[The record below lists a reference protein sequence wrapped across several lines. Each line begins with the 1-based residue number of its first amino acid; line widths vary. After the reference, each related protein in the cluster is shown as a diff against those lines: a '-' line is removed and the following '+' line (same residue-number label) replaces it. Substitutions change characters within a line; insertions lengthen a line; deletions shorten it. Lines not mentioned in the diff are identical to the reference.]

1 MDLKRKQIVIGL
13 VVIAV
18 ILIITF
24 IIIYN
29 MKNKQIV
36 NNLEKEIVPE
46 EEISDEQL
54 RETTVSLFYV
64 NANNEVSAEIRKID
78 SKILM
83 KNPYYEV
90 MNLLLKGPKS
100 GDLKNFIPENVR
112 INSIEKK
119 GECIVI
125 DFSKE
130 FIENQN
136 ENVEYHGLVISQ
148 IVNTM
153 TQFTEINAVKILI
166 DGEENKSFKNGNISF
181 KQVFTK
187 ED

>member
-1 MDLKRKQIVIGL
+1 
-13 VVIAV
+13 
-18 ILIITF
+18 
-24 IIIYN
+24 
-29 MKNKQIV
+29 MK
-36 NNLEKEIVPE
+36 
-46 EEISDEQL
+46 
-54 RETTVSLFYV
+54 
-64 NANNEVSAEIRKID
+64 
-78 SKILM
+78 
-83 KNPYYEV
+83 
-90 MNLLLKGPKS
+90 
-100 GDLKNFIPENVR
+100 
-112 INSIEKK
+112 KK